1 MRRPKE
7 HPRRYVVSIRVS
19 DEEMSDLKEM
29 TRGSSMSI
37 SNLMRE
43 ALVSYLPLLQD
54 ELTPG
59 TRD

>member
-19 DEEMSDLKEM
+19 DEEMSNLEEM

-37 SNLMRE
+37 SSFLRE

-54 ELTPG
+54 EVNQ
-59 TRD
+59 R

>member
-7 HPRRYVVSIRVS
+7 HPRRCVVSIRIS
-19 DEEMSDLKEM
+19 DEEMENLEEM

-37 SNLMRE
+37 STFMRE

-54 ELTPG
+54 EVNQ
-59 TRD
+59 R

>member
-19 DEEMSDLKEM
+19 DEEMSDLEEM
-29 TRGSSMSI
+29 TRGCSMSI

-43 ALVSYLPLLQD
+43 ALVSYLPLLQE
-54 ELTPG
+54 ELNPRG
-59 TRD
+59 

>member
-19 DEEMSDLKEM
+19 DEEMSDLEEM
-29 TRGSSMSI
+29 TRGSSISI

-54 ELTPG
+54 ELNPRG
-59 TRD
+59 